1 MNRFFRLDSWFII
14 VCLLSLIIYSEVLI
28 FMIISLDYNANIRL
42 FGSCATGLALPESD
56 IDFGITGFEFF
67 PSA

>member
-1 MNRFFRLDSWFII
+1 
-14 VCLLSLIIYSEVLI
+14 
-28 FMIISLDYNANIRL
+28 MIISLDYNANIRL